1 MPERVWRKGSPRA
14 LLWECKFMQPL
25 WKTVWFL
32 KKLKIQLPYD
42 PVIPLPGID
51 LKEMKTGS
59 GRDSYT
65 PVYCSI
71 SYNSLDMGTT
81 YMSINGRMG
90 KEDGSTYVHIY
101 THTHIYIKKYYHP
114 DMREGNLAFVTPWI
128 DLEGMILKP
137 DRERQILHDI
147 TYIWNLKKKKK
158 SQIHRNRMEK
168 TGFQIKPRIMV

>member
-1 MPERVWRKGSPRA
+1 
-14 LLWECKFMQPL
+14 MQPL

-101 THTHIYIKKYYHP
+101 THTHIYK
-114 DMREGNLAFVTPWI
+114 E
-128 DLEGMILKP
+128 ILSPRHERRKSCLCDTM
-137 DRERQILHDI
+137 DR
-147 TYIWNLKKKKK
+147 
-158 SQIHRNRMEK
+158 
-168 TGFQIKPRIMV
+168 P